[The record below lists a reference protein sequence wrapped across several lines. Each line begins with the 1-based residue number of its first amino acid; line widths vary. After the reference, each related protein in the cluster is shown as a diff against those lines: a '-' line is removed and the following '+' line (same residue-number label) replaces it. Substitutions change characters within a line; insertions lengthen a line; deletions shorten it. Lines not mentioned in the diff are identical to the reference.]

1 MAHEHEY
8 DYSAHEEQVIHEVGI
23 EKEIKTAY
31 IDYAMS
37 VIVGRALP
45 TCATASS
52 RSTGASSTRCTR
64 IS

>member
-8 DYSAHEEQVIHEVGI
+8 DYSAHEEQIIQDVGI

-37 VIVGRALP
+37 GPCRPRAARRAGRP
-45 TCATASS
+45 
-52 RSTGASSTRCTR
+52 
-64 IS
+64 